1 LKTIYKKIYLGW
13 GYLILIHLLFV
24 CIRHNSNIA
33 EAFNYWFDIFYI
45 PPHTLFSNYTIPILY
60 YIIQTLIAFFI
71 SFPFLMLNGF
81 APMYAFWNLLVI
93 IFHFF
98 AFLLDKKNREKIWED
113 TNN

>member
-1 LKTIYKKIYLGW
+1 
-13 GYLILIHLLFV
+13 
-24 CIRHNSNIA
+24 
-33 EAFNYWFDIFYI
+33 
-45 PPHTLFSNYTIPILY
+45 
-60 YIIQTLIAFFI
+60 
-71 SFPFLMLNGF
+71 MLNGF